1 MFVFADGG
9 LSRVVFFCPCIAPYA
24 YRLLLRIAAICLTK
38 NELELIMMK
47 KGSIILSFHAYG
59 LILPVMKKLLIILFL
74 CVSAVSVYA
83 QEDRRHIAVTDTI
96 GGSDMMPQ
104 NEIIGSADGP
114 THVYLQDGDFGVG
127 MPQTDSLHLPAFD
140 SLGRMY
146 VNMYPLDWCGAY
158 NWDLHKGLNVNL
170 GASVFASFGKGAWR
184 GSGFGQNIAAMYAI
198 PVNNKLSIAVGGYLN
213 HLYWTSDSYMDAGLN
228 AVIGYKFDEHW
239 EGYIYGQKS
248 LSNKRMPYPLYDIGN
263 IGDRIG
269 AAVKYNFSPSFSIQ
283 VAVEGRTM
291 K

>member
-1 MFVFADGG
+1 
-9 LSRVVFFCPCIAPYA
+9 
-24 YRLLLRIAAICLTK
+24 
-38 NELELIMMK
+38 MK

-74 CVSAVSVYA
+74 CVLAVSAFA
-83 QEDRRHIAVTDTI
+83 QEDRRQIAAPDTI
-96 GGSDMMPQ
+96 GSAGVQPKT
-104 NEIIGSADGP
+104 EIIGSADGP

-213 HLYWTSDSYMDAGLN
+213 HLYWTNDSYMDAGLN

-248 LSNKRMPYPLYDIGN
+248 FSNKRMPYPLYDIGN

-283 VAVEGRTM
+283 VAVEGRNM

>member
-1 MFVFADGG
+1 M
-9 LSRVVFFCPCIAPYA
+9 
-24 YRLLLRIAAICLTK
+24 
-38 NELELIMMK
+38 
-47 KGSIILSFHAYG
+47 SFHAYG

-140 SLGRMY
+140 SFGRMY

-170 GASVFASFGKGAWR
+170 GASVLPRSAKAHGVVR
-184 GSGFGQNIAAMYAI
+184 GLGR
-198 PVNNKLSIAVGGYLN
+198 
-213 HLYWTSDSYMDAGLN
+213 TSP
-228 AVIGYKFDEHW
+228 
-239 EGYIYGQKS
+239 QC
-248 LSNKRMPYPLYDIGN
+248 MPY
-263 IGDRIG
+263 R
-269 AAVKYNFSPSFSIQ
+269 
-283 VAVEGRTM
+283 
-291 K
+291 

>member
-1 MFVFADGG
+1 MKR
-9 LSRVVFFCPCIAPYA
+9 LFFI
-24 YRLLLRIAAICLTK
+24 LLAGAIC
-38 NELELIMMK
+38 
-47 KGSIILSFHAYG
+47 
-59 LILPVMKKLLIILFL
+59 
-74 CVSAVSVYA
+74 CAVGA
-83 QEDRRHIAVTDTI
+83 QEINTEMSLPDSAAVVPVAPVSEII
-96 GGSDMMPQ
+96 GGSEGATDMYVY
-104 NEIIGSADGP
+104 DGYHGEP
-114 THVYLQDGDFGVG
+114 L
-127 MPQTDSLHLPAFD
+127 PQTDSLHLPAFD

-213 HLYWTSDSYMDAGLN
+213 HLYWTNDSYMDAGLN

>member
-1 MFVFADGG
+1 
-9 LSRVVFFCPCIAPYA
+9 
-24 YRLLLRIAAICLTK
+24 
-38 NELELIMMK
+38 MMK
-47 KGSIILSFHAYG
+47 KGIIILSSHAYR

-74 CVSAVSVYA
+74 YVSAVSAFA
-83 QEDRRHIAVTDTI
+83 QEDRQKIVVPDTI
-96 GGSDMMPQ
+96 GATEVQPIT
-104 NEIIGSADGP
+104 EIIGSADGP
-114 THVYLQDGDFGVG
+114 THVYLQEGDFGVG
-127 MPQTDSLHLPAFD
+127 MQHTDSLHLPAFD

-158 NWDLHKGLNVNL
+158 NWDLHTGLNVNL

-248 LSNKRMPYPLYDIGN
+248 LTNKRMPYPLYDIGN

-283 VAVEGRTM
+283 VAVEGRKM

>member
-1 MFVFADGG
+1 MSVG
-9 LSRVVFFCPCIAPYA
+9 I
-24 YRLLLRIAAICLTK
+24 LLRIAAICLTK
-38 NELELIMMK
+38 NELELIMMQK
-47 KGSIILSFHAYG
+47 RQYYFEFSCLRINFACDEKVVDY
-59 LILPVMKKLLIILFL
+59 MFL

-170 GASVFASFGKGAWR
+170 GASVFASFGKRRMAW
-184 GSGFGQNIAAMYAI
+184 FGVWAEHSRNVCHTGEQQI
-198 PVNNKLSIAVGGYLN
+198 V
-213 HLYWTSDSYMDAGLN
+213 DSRWR
-228 AVIGYKFDEHW
+228 IS
-239 EGYIYGQKS
+239 QSS
-248 LSNKRMPYPLYDIGN
+248 LLD
-263 IGDRIG
+263 
-269 AAVKYNFSPSFSIQ
+269 
-283 VAVEGRTM
+283 
-291 K
+291 